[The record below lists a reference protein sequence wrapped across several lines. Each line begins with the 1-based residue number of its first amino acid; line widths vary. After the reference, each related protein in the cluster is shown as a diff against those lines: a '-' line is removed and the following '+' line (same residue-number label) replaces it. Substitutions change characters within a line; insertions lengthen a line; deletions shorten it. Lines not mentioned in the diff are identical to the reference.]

1 MKKIGNVERYGQSS
15 KVVLRECSVKSNGKW
30 FFVILDVSTK
40 KIDGYPFFFRLS
52 KLVADYYTPKPSV
65 RRSSMASMLKYD
77 HLRNIF
83 EKLDLYQC
91 LNSDRKDYLQVQICT
106 WDFLPLDLDNKDLIQ
121 VVYMILSQVL
131 STFDD
136 LEALRVPSGKWYKTQ
151 NTWTP

>member
-1 MKKIGNVERYGQSS
+1 MERYGQNS
-15 KVVLRECSVKSNGKW
+15 KVALRECSVKSNGKW
-30 FFVILDVSTK
+30 FFVILDVSR
-40 KIDGYPFFFRLS
+40 KIIDWYPFFSRLS

-77 HLRNIF
+77 HLGNIF

-91 LNSDRKDYLQVQICT
+91 LNSDRKDYLQAQICT